1 MTPIYK
7 ILPTRWN
14 GIIFR
19 SRTEARWAVFLD
31 FLKVPYEYEHQGYD
45 LDGTYY
51 LPDFYLPS
59 LDDYLEVKASSP
71 DKEEQR
77 KAEKLATATRKRVF
91 ITTGS
96 PKWNSE
102 EPPGLEAFFPDDGWD
117 HPYQFCICLQCRKIG
132 IEFDGR
138 SARIKCG
145 CHKEGDR
152 THTAD
157 NERLID
163 AYNAASSERFG
174 T

>member
-1 MTPIYK
+1 MKPAFK
-7 ILPTRWN
+7 ILPTQWN
-14 GIIFR
+14 GILFR

-31 FLKVPYEYEHQGYD
+31 FLQVPYEYEHQGYD

-59 LDDYLEVKASSP
+59 LDDYLEVKAVQP
-71 DKEEQR
+71 DK
-77 KAEKLATATRKRVF
+77 TC
-91 ITTGS
+91 G
-96 PKWNSE
+96 PKWNSLE
-102 EPPGLEAFFPDDGWD
+102 TPGSEPPGLEAFFPDDGWD

-152 THTAD
+152 AHTAD
-157 NERLID
+157 NPRLID